1 MQHGQLLLSLQQAP
15 SSLER
20 LLAVTKLSV
29 TLLADLMRRSDD
41 TQDIPLLL
49 LGHHYLSHRVLGKLW
64 VLQQLRSSTF
74 EAAIPIP
81 SVLIALGPAIW

>member
-1 MQHGQLLLSLQQAP
+1 MQHGQLLLSLQRAP

-20 LLAVTKLSV
+20 LLAVTRLSV

-49 LGHHYLSHRVLGKLW
+49 LGHHYLSHRVLG
-64 VLQQLRSSTF
+64 
-74 EAAIPIP
+74 EA
-81 SVLIALGPAIW
+81 S

>member
-64 VLQQLRSSTF
+64 CCNSSGVQHLKQQCQCRQY
-74 EAAIPIP
+74 
-81 SVLIALGPAIW
+81 